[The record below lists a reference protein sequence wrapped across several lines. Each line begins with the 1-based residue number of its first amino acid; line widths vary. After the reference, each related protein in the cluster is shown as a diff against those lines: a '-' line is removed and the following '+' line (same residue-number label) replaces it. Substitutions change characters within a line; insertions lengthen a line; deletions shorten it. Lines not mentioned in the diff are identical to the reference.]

1 MIYSLYI
8 FDRHCTIVYYQDW
21 HRSPLKP
28 ARPSPNVL
36 PCVSP
41 SLSPGYQS
49 INPHSDQSRQAS
61 SQGILPFHS
70 NTGTLVGGEEVP
82 NLLNT
87 TRLNDG
93 NGIRSDLL
101 HSQNQLQN
109 GSSSNLLP
117 GLLFDEEAKLVY
129 GLVFSLRNLVRKLAG
144 RDEPV
149 HYYTTSTYSLHL
161 FTTPTNITFVLLSSP
176 MTESLQPVL
185 KNIWKTSWTDFVIR
199 NPLVSIDSA
208 QSGKGVDN
216 EMFRRSVD
224 NTMRA
229 LTIFN

>member
-8 FDRHCTIVYYQDW
+8 FDRHCTIIYYQDW

-28 ARPSPNVL
+28 AKPSSNVL
-36 PCVSP
+36 PNVSP
-41 SLSPGYQS
+41 TLSL
-49 INPHSDQSRQAS
+49 PHLSSHSKSDQVRQS
-61 SQGILPFHS
+61 SSKGILPFDS
-70 NTGTLVGGEEVP
+70 NTGTWVAGEDVP
-82 NLLNT
+82 NVLST
-87 TRLNDG
+87 GRGVEERGTE
-93 NGIRSDLL
+93 IE
-101 HSQNQLQN
+101 SQTEP
-109 GSSSNLLP
+109 SSSHPLP
-117 GLLFDEEAKLVY
+117 GLFFDEEAKLVY
-129 GLVFSLRNLVRKLAG
+129 GLVFSLRNLVRKLTG
-144 RDEPV
+144 REEPV

-176 MTESLQPVL
+176 ITESLQPVL

-208 QSGKGVDN
+208 QSGRGVDN
-216 EMFRRSVD
+216 ELFRRSVD

>member
-41 SLSPGYQS
+41 SLSPGHHL
-49 INPHSDQSRQAS
+49 IDPHSDQARQAS
-61 SQGILPFHS
+61 SQGTLPFHS
-70 NTGTLVGGEEVP
+70 NSGTIVGGEEAP
-82 NLLNT
+82 NVLAAG
-87 TRLNDG
+87 RLGD
-93 NGIRSDLL
+93 GIRPDLS
-101 HSQNQLQN
+101 HTHAQAQLQN

-185 KNIWKTSWTDFVIR
+185 KNIWKTAWTDFVIR

-208 QSGKGVDN
+208 QSGRGVDN